1 MFGRPIFETACTRE
15 NATVLVTPVCYDG
28 TASYGKGTNRGPEI
42 ILNAYEQ
49 LDYKEPRFNMDRSA
63 LGVFVDEPTAFQL
76 GADENVVGEL
86 IRAEIH
92 RRTLGALRRG
102 QIPALLGGEHSVS
115 LGAIQAVAQQ
125 SGELGVLQID
135 AHMDLR
141 KAYEGY
147 TYSHASVMRNV
158 IDSCPEVTRLVQ
170 VGIRDYCEEEQD
182 VVESADGRI
191 VVLRDHMIFE
201 ATDAGRSFKDL
212 CIESVSM
219 LPDNV
224 YITFDI
230 DGLDPALCPGTGTPV
245 PGGLSFNQAVML
257 LQVVAESCKRVVGF
271 DLVEVAPS
279 PDGSEWD
286 ANVGARVLYRLCLCA
301 AVSQVISSEDTRN
314 GRNAKR
320 RD

>member
-1 MFGRPIFETACTRE
+1 MFGCPIFETSCARE
-15 NATVLVTPVCYDG
+15 NATVLITPVCYDG
-28 TASYGKGTNRGPEI
+28 TASYGKGTSRGPEI

-49 LDYKEPRFNMDRSA
+49 LDYEEPRFKLA
-63 LGVFVDEPTAFQL
+63 GTPLGVFIDEPASFQTS
-76 GADENVVGEL
+76 AEDNIIGEQ
-86 IRAEIH
+86 IRAETH
-92 RRTLGALRRG
+92 RRTLEALKRG

-115 LGAIQAVAQQ
+115 LGAIEAAAEHAK
-125 SGELGVLQID
+125 ELGVLQID

-158 IDSCPEVTRLVQ
+158 IDSCPEVTRLAQ

-182 VVESADGRI
+182 VVRNADGRI
-191 VVLRDHMIFE
+191 LVLRDHMIFE

-212 CIESVSM
+212 CIETVSM
-219 LPDNV
+219 LPENV
-224 YITFDI
+224 YISFDI
-230 DGLDPALCPGTGTPV
+230 DGLDPSLCPGTGTPV

-257 LQVVAESCKRVVGF
+257 MQVVAESGKRVVGF

-286 ANVGARVLYRLCLCA
+286 ANVGARILYRLCLCA
-301 AVSQVISSEDTRN
+301 AASWN
-314 GRNAKR
+314 C
-320 RD
+320 

>member
-1 MFGRPIFETACTRE
+1 MFGRPIFETVCTRE

-28 TASYGKGTNRGPEI
+28 TASYGKGTRRGPEI

-49 LDYKEPRFNMDRSA
+49 LDYKEPRFNMERSA
-63 LGVFVDEPTAFQL
+63 LGVFVDEPAEFQL
-76 GADENVVGEL
+76 GADEKVVGEQ
-86 IRAEIH
+86 IRAETQ
-92 RRTLGALRRG
+92 RRTLDALRRG

-115 LGAIQAVAQQ
+115 LGAIQAAAQQ
-125 SGELGVLQID
+125 QGELGILQID

-170 VGIRDYCEEEQD
+170 VGIRDYCEEEQE
-182 VVESADGRI
+182 VVENSDGRI

-201 ATDAGRSFKDL
+201 VTDAGRSFKDL

-224 YITFDI
+224 YVSFDI

-257 LQVVAESCKRVVGF
+257 LQVVAESGKRVVGF
-271 DLVEVAPS
+271 DLVEIAPS

>member
-28 TASYGKGTNRGPEI
+28 TASYGKGTRRGPEI

-49 LDYKEPRFNMDRSA
+49 LDYKEPRFNMDRTA
-63 LGVFVDEPTAFQL
+63 LGVFVDEPAVVHL
-76 GADENVVGEL
+76 GADANVVGEQ
-86 IRAEIH
+86 IRAETQ
-92 RRTLGALRRG
+92 RRTLDALMRG

-115 LGAIQAVAQQ
+115 LGAIQAASQQ
-125 SGELGVLQID
+125 PGELGVLQID

-158 IDSCPEVTRLVQ
+158 IDLCPEVTRLVQ
-170 VGIRDYCEEEQD
+170 FGIRDYCDEEQG
-182 VVESADGRI
+182 VVDNADGRI

-212 CIESVSM
+212 CIESVSI

-257 LQVVAESCKRVVGF
+257 LQVVAESGKRVVGF